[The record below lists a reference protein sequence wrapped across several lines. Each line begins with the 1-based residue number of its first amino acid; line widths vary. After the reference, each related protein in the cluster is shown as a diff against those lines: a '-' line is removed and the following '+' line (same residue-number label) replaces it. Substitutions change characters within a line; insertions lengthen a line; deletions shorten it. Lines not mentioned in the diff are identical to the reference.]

1 MSRNQ
6 VYTFEFDQPTY
17 VGFKYRQGKPY
28 QSPYGDGFT
37 YSLTNGCVAFFPAAV
52 DKEIQA
58 LNLGPRESCVI
69 TRRKDGA
76 EIAWEVER
84 AAIQPND
91 VKVEGM
97 PSGPVN
103 SELPNRPVVV
113 DSSLQS
119 AKHCVQHNTNGSAPP
134 LCTRESMPLYRQLVA
149 AIEAVKQA
157 EAHSVLIGYPVKF
170 QSEDIRAMAISGFIQ
185 QAREGY

>member
-1 MSRNQ
+1 MPRNQ
-6 VYTFEFDQPTY
+6 VYTFEFDQPTH

-58 LNLGPRESCVI
+58 LNLGPHESCVI
-69 TRRKDGA
+69 TRRQEGPG
-76 EIAWEVER
+76 IAWDVER
-84 AAIQPND
+84 AAIQPNG
-91 VKVEGM
+91 VQG
-97 PSGPVN
+97 SGSVN
-103 SELPNRPVVV
+103 SELPNRCPQASSV
-113 DSSLQS
+113 DSQE
-119 AKHCVQHNTNGSAPP
+119 KHCAQHNTPLNGSAPP
-134 LCTRESMPLYRQLVA
+134 LTTRESQPLYRQLVA

-157 EAHSVLIGYPVKF
+157 EAHSILIGFPVKF